1 MLRARAIEE
10 QPAKYWM
17 YALDL
22 ISRYLHI
29 ACTAVLV
36 GGTLFY
42 EMVVPAAIDELKTE
56 QQLDVFGRARWFFKR
71 LVWISAVLL
80 LISGAVSTR
89 KHWRAYEEEPV
100 VYTGGT
106 LSEVDDVRPSILRRP
121 GWWWAAHAST
131 GTLAVLIAVYLTT
144 VARPPDHP
152 IGWMRL
158 NLVILLIVI
167 FLASATRH
175 VRLFNSED
183 TARGRG
189 FVPFISPPLDP
200 SE

>member
-1 MLRARAIEE
+1 M
-10 QPAKYWM
+10 YWM
-17 YALDL
+17 YVLDL

-29 ACTAVLV
+29 ACTTVLV

-42 EMVVPAAIDELKTE
+42 EMVVPQAIDELKTE
-56 QQLDVFGRARWFFKR
+56 QQLDVFGRARWVFRR

-80 LISGAVSTR
+80 LVSGAISTR
-89 KHWRAYEEEPV
+89 KHWASYQAEPV
-100 VYTGGT
+100 VYGAM
-106 LSEVDDVRPSILRRP
+106 SDPADESPSVFRRP

-131 GTLAVLIAVYLTT
+131 GILTVLIAVYLTT
-144 VARPPDHP
+144 VSRPPDHP

-175 VRLFNSED
+175 ARLFNAD
-183 TARGRG
+183 TMRGRVVIP
-189 FVPFISPPLDP
+189 FVMPEVP
-200 SE
+200 E

>member
-1 MLRARAIEE
+1 MYS
-10 QPAKYWM
+10 YWM

-29 ACTAVLV
+29 ACTTVLV

-56 QQLDVFGRARWFFKR
+56 QQLDVFGRARWVFKR
-71 LVWISAVLL
+71 LVWFSAILIV
-80 LISGAVSTR
+80 ISGAVSTR
-89 KHWRAYEEEPV
+89 KHWAQYEAEPQASAYSSS
-100 VYTGGT
+100 T
-106 LSEVDDVRPSILRRP
+106 LSDDDVTPSVLRRP

-131 GTLAVLIAVYLTT
+131 GGLAVLIAVYLTT

-175 VRLFNSED
+175 VRLFNAD
-183 TARGRG
+183 TAGGRVV
-189 FVPFISPPLDP
+189 VPFINPPDYQG
-200 SE
+200 E

>member
-1 MLRARAIEE
+1 M
-10 QPAKYWM
+10 YWM

-29 ACTAVLV
+29 ACTTVLV

-56 QQLDVFGRARWFFKR
+56 QQLDVFGRARWFFRR
-71 LVWISAVLL
+71 LVWVSAALL

-89 KHWRAYEEEPV
+89 KHWASYQTEPLAGHSV
-100 VYTGGT
+100 HASPPGGP
-106 LSEVDDVRPSILRRP
+106 PSVFRRP
-121 GWWWAAHAST
+121 GWWWAAHVST

-144 VARPPDHP
+144 VPRPPDHP

-158 NLVILLIVI
+158 NLVILLVVI

-175 VRLFNSED
+175 ARLFNAE
-183 TARGRG
+183 TARGR
-189 FVPFISPPLDP
+189 FVSPFALPEPP
-200 SE
+200 E

>member
-1 MLRARAIEE
+1 M
-10 QPAKYWM
+10 YWM

-29 ACTAVLV
+29 ACTTILV

-56 QQLDVFGRARWFFKR
+56 QQLDVFGRARWVFKR
-71 LVWISAVLL
+71 LVWISAILL
-80 LISGAVSTR
+80 VVSGAISTR
-89 KHWRAYEEEPV
+89 KHWATYKAEPAPAV
-100 VYTGGT
+100 HVPIGEQ
-106 LSEVDDVRPSILRRP
+106 LPDVLRRP

-144 VARPPDHP
+144 VTRPPDHP

-158 NLVILLIVI
+158 NLVILLLVI

-175 VRLFNSED
+175 VRLFNFD
-183 TARGRG
+183 TARGR
-189 FVPFISPPLDP
+189 VVIPFIMPDHV
-200 SE
+200 E

>member
-1 MLRARAIEE
+1 LPEE
-10 QPAKYWM
+10 VAMYWT

-22 ISRYLHI
+22 VSRYLHI
-29 ACTAVLV
+29 ACTTVLV

-42 EMVVPAAIDELKTE
+42 EMVVPGAIEELKPE
-56 QQLDVFGRARWFFKR
+56 QQFDVFGRARWVFRR
-71 LVWISAVLL
+71 LVWTSAVLL
-80 LISGAVSTR
+80 IITGAISTRRHWAAYQAEPVSTF
-89 KHWRAYEEEPV
+89 
-100 VYTGGT
+100 GT
-106 LSEVDDVRPSILRRP
+106 PSIADDEFPSVLRRP

-144 VARPPDHP
+144 VTRPPDHP

-175 VRLFNSED
+175 VRLFNSD
-183 TARGRG
+183 TMRGRT
-189 FVPFISPPLDP
+189 VIPFINPEP

>member
-1 MLRARAIEE
+1 M
-10 QPAKYWM
+10 YWM

-29 ACTAVLV
+29 ACTTVLV

-56 QQLDVFGRARWFFKR
+56 QQLDVFGRARWVFRR
-71 LVWISAVLL
+71 LVWTSAILL
-80 LISGAVSTR
+80 LISGALSTR
-89 KHWRAYEEEPV
+89 RHWEAYQAEPIP
-100 VYTGGT
+100 
-106 LSEVDDVRPSILRRP
+106 SVDTNPNTADEAPSVMRRP

-144 VARPPDHP
+144 VTRPPDHP

-175 VRLFNSED
+175 VRLFNAD
-183 TARGRG
+183 TARGRTVIP
-189 FVPFISPPLDP
+189 FVNPEPAD
-200 SE
+200 

>member
-1 MLRARAIEE
+1 M
-10 QPAKYWM
+10 YWM

-29 ACTAVLV
+29 ACTTVLV

-42 EMVVPAAIDELKTE
+42 EMVVPAAIDELKE
-56 QQLDVFGRARWFFKR
+56 HQQLDVFGRARWVFKR
-71 LVWISAVLL
+71 IVWISAVLL
-80 LISGAVSTR
+80 VISGAISTR
-89 KHWRAYEEEPV
+89 KHWKTYTDEPAPSVSTPV
-100 VYTGGT
+100 VEP
-106 LSEVDDVRPSILRRP
+106 LPDVLRRP

-131 GTLAVLIAVYLTT
+131 GALAVLIAVYLTT

-158 NLVILLIVI
+158 NLVILLVVI

-175 VRLFNSED
+175 VRTFNLD
-183 TARGRG
+183 TASGRVVIP
-189 FVPFISPPLDP
+189 FVHPPEYD
-200 SE
+200 

>member
-1 MLRARAIEE
+1 M
-10 QPAKYWM
+10 YWM

-29 ACTAVLV
+29 ACTTVLV

-56 QQLDVFGRARWFFKR
+56 QQLDVFGRARWVFKR
-71 LVWISAVLL
+71 LVWISAILL
-80 LISGAVSTR
+80 VISGAVSTR
-89 KHWRAYEEEPV
+89 KHWATYEAEPSAY
-100 VYTGGT
+100 GGST
-106 LSEVDDVRPSILRRP
+106 MSEDNGTPSVLRRP

-131 GTLAVLIAVYLTT
+131 GGLAVLIAAYLTT

-167 FLASATRH
+167 FLGSATRH
-175 VRLFNSED
+175 VRLFNND
-183 TARGRG
+183 TAGGR
-189 FVPFISPPLDP
+189 VVIPFIHPEPF
-200 SE
+200 E